1 MVSRKKTKPI
11 QQLLDELDKPLYESR
26 WEDVKQYVRK
36 TSKKVAIPEGF
47 QSFLEALEV
56 TDCYFAGGKGKD
68 DLNEARDKLDQ
79 VIGLCQPGDPGDA
92 FLRQLATIL
101 RGQVLW
107 VLEDYKGAL
116 YAVQEGLRC
125 SGDTT
130 QLHTCKVLLEGTLCT
145 ALCTEALCGAH
156 QLKAGDLTHS
166 LDAYEECLR
175 LSVDMLQRGQAQSL
189 SHHPTVAKVMK
200 VCLERGPL
208 VAMRVGDASRAVRFC
223 RKILQAKM
231 ESVLKDV
238 RHLCTVSLASI
249 FLFHVSNRS
258 YSAAEV
264 SSLVS
269 GTRHVPSCLPEES
282 LLVCTLAKA
291 YVDTWAVSVNSSL
304 SPMVVFD
311 LLTLSLVDLKLHAT
325 LVECLE
331 DGMRFTTASPHL
343 WTQFALAL
351 TSNGQVKQALAVFHE
366 CVSQFPNDPLT
377 LLTAANFAVG
387 KGERPDL
394 CVEWSNKVVERFK
407 GHFLEARAQ
416 FLLGRGY
423 WVLSEQETVS
433 QKRQELHRRGLRHLQ
448 AAAEIDSKDIGYSF
462 HLAVCLAES
471 RQLHSA
477 KMEVQRSLTINPGHT
492 GCLHLLAL
500 ILTAEKAYLEATKI
514 CDHALQKQPD
524 NFGLLDCKIRLDMAV
539 DNTSGALASCK
550 AALALWR
557 SLYSEE
563 GSRLIDQV
571 IQDNQSM
578 SEFDTKLQ
586 DYANLEMVDPDLAS
600 DTGSSQFTMS
610 GPRASVSASNALQA
624 RIWCTVADVFLKVG
638 KTSDALSCVRE
649 AQFLAPHFP
658 SVLLSYG
665 RVMQASDNE
674 KASGELYRS
683 ALALQPT
690 NPIALTLIG
699 QLMYHSKRYDQAEK
713 YLQEATAVDQLNH
726 EAWYW
731 LGEVFS
737 SQGHKE
743 LAANCYR
750 TALDLEL
757 TAPLQPFSVVLSSL
771 VPSSL

>member
-1 MVSRKKTKPI
+1 
-11 QQLLDELDKPLYESR
+11 
-26 WEDVKQYVRK
+26 
-36 TSKKVAIPEGF
+36 
-47 QSFLEALEV
+47 
-56 TDCYFAGGKGKD
+56 
-68 DLNEARDKLDQ
+68 
-79 VIGLCQPGDPGDA
+79 
-92 FLRQLATIL
+92 
-101 RGQVLW
+101 
-107 VLEDYKGAL
+107 
-116 YAVQEGLRC
+116 
-125 SGDTT
+125 
-130 QLHTCKVLLEGTLCT
+130 
-145 ALCTEALCGAH
+145 
-156 QLKAGDLTHS
+156 
-166 LDAYEECLR
+166 
-175 LSVDMLQRGQAQSL
+175 
-189 SHHPTVAKVMK
+189 
-200 VCLERGPL
+200 
-208 VAMRVGDASRAVRFC
+208 
-223 RKILQAKM
+223 M

-291 YVDTWAVSVNSSL
+291 YVDTWAVSVNSLL

-325 LVECLE
+325 LMECLE

-366 CVSQFPNDPLT
+366 CVQPVPRRSLNPPDG
-377 LLTAANFAVG
+377 G
-387 KGERPDL
+387 KLCCGERGEARPV
-394 CVEWSNKVVERFK
+394 CGVVE
-407 GHFLEARAQ
+407 Q
-416 FLLGRGY
+416 GRGTFQGVTSLRPELSFCWGGGY

-433 QKRQELHRRGLRHLQ
+433 QKGVRNYSRRGPQHLQ
-448 AAAEIDSKDIGYSF
+448 AAAEIDSKDNRLLVPPSPC
-462 HLAVCLAES
+462 AWPS
-471 RQLHSA
+471 PDKLHSA
-477 KMEVQRSLTINPGHT
+477 KMEVQQ
-492 GCLHLLAL
+492 
-500 ILTAEKAYLEATKI
+500 KAYLEATKI

-610 GPRASVSASNALQA
+610 GPRASV
-624 RIWCTVADVFLKVG
+624 G

-690 NPIALTLIG
+690 NPIALHVDWSAHVPFQEVRPGREVPAEGHCWWTSSTMRRGIG
-699 QLMYHSKRYDQAEK
+699 
-713 YLQEATAVDQLNH
+713 
-726 EAWYW
+726 W
-731 LGEVFS
+731 GEVFS

-743 LAANCYR
+743 LAAK
-750 TALDLEL
+750 LL
-757 TAPLQPFSVVLSSL
+757 
-771 VPSSL
+771 